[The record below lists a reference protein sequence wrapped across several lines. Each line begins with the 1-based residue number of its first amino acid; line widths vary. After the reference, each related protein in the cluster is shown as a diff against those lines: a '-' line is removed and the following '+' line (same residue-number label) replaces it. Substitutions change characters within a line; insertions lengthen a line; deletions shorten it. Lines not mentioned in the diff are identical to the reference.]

1 MTLASLANAPRWV
14 AWQVEGRGAKSKPTK
29 VPYAP
34 DGRKAKADDPDTW
47 GTRTAALSRANCLP
61 KPFGIGGIGIEL
73 GAHDDLAIG
82 GIDLDTCRAETGD
95 WAPWALAVMARF
107 KTYAEVSP
115 SGTGAK
121 LFFLYDPDDL
131 PALRRAMQT
140 ETGKQWKRAGAGDHP
155 PGIEFYV
162 AARYFAVTDDRLPD
176 APATLRQVPMAD
188 LLWLIKDAGPAVAA
202 KGASTKGARAQ
213 SADQSR
219 SALAMSMGRQ
229 VKRDGGTYEDLKQ
242 ALDADPRTADW
253 LVEKGTADGERELR
267 RIWDRAGTRPDAGA
281 PDDIELT
288 EDGVARV
295 FEERHR
301 DLFRFCE
308 DTGQWLQWSGTH
320 WATAM
325 RGVAFTWAR
334 DLVRQMNRT
343 ADFKGRAITGKAS
356 FAGAVETY
364 AKRGAMAIKAEALDR
379 DTFLLGTP
387 GGTVDLRT
395 GILRPAS
402 PAEFITKTTA
412 VAPAWGPPPA
422 TWLMFLDDATSKDA
436 GLIEFLR
443 RWCGY
448 ALTGDIREH
457 ALLFGYGPGGN
468 GKSVFLNTVSGI
480 MGDYATT
487 ATMDAFTASQN
498 DKHTTDMAMLRG
510 ARLVTASETEEGRA
524 WAETRIKQMTGGDPV
539 TARFMRQDNFTFRP
553 QFKLTIVGNHK
564 PVLKNVDDAARRRF
578 NIVPFVHKPASPD
591 RQLEEKLKAEWPA
604 ILRWMIEG
612 CLAWQRDGLTKP
624 AVVAA
629 ATAEYFDA
637 QDAFGQWL
645 AECCDIDPTPSTK
658 PGALLNSFIAWCQRN
673 GEQQPNRN
681 KMRGMLERVPG
692 LRYAT
697 NGGTQWVRGIA
708 LKPDRDDRGGGGV
721 EAGGGYSP

>member
-1 MTLASLANAPRWV
+1 MTLADLADAPRWV
-14 AWQVEGRGAKSKPTK
+14 AWQVEGRGPKGKPTK

-34 DGRKAKADDPDTW
+34 DGRKGKADDPATW
-47 GTRTAALSRANCLP
+47 GTREAAKSCADRLP
-61 KPFGIGGIGIEL
+61 KPFGDGGVGIEL
-73 GAHDDLAIG
+73 GDHDGLAVG

-95 WAPWALAVMARF
+95 WAPWALAVIDRF
-107 KTYAEVSP
+107 QTYAEVSP

-121 LFFLYDPDDL
+121 LFFTYDPEDL
-131 PALRRAMQT
+131 PPLRRIMGS
-140 ETGKQWKRAGAGDHP
+140 ETGRQFKRAGASEHP
-155 PGIEFYV
+155 PGIEMYI
-162 AARYFAVTDDRLPD
+162 AGRYFAVTDDRLPGSPE
-176 APATLRQVPMAD
+176 ALRQVPMAD
-188 LLWLIKDAGPAVAA
+188 LRWLIEEAGPAMAA
-202 KGASTKGARAQ
+202 KPAKASSIFPKGARSQ

-219 SALAMSMGRQ
+219 SALAMSMGAA

-242 ALDADPRTADW
+242 ALDGDPRTADW
-253 LVEKGTADGERELR
+253 LAEKGTASGERELR
-267 RIWDRAGTRPDAGA
+267 RIWDRAGTKPAN
-281 PDDIELT
+281 DDIELT

-295 FEERHR
+295 FEAQHR
-301 DLFRFCE
+301 DVFRFCE
-308 DTGQWLQWSGTH
+308 DTGQWHQWAGTH
-320 WATAM
+320 WAIAM

-334 DLVRQMNRT
+334 QLVHQMNRN
-343 ADFKGRAITGKAS
+343 ADFKGKAITGKAS
-356 FAGAVETY
+356 FAGAVETF
-364 AKRGAMAIKAEALDR
+364 AKRGDMAIKADVLDR
-379 DTFLLGTP
+379 DPFLLGTP
-387 GGTVDLRT
+387 GGTVDLKT

-412 VAPAWGPPPA
+412 VAPGDGPPPA
-422 TWLMFLDDATSKDA
+422 TWLKFLEDATSKDTD
-436 GLIEFLR
+436 LIEFLR

-524 WAETRIKQMTGGDPV
+524 WAETRIKQLTGGDPV

-564 PVLKNVDDAARRRF
+564 PVLKNVDEAARRRF
-578 NIVPFVHKPASPD
+578 NIVPFIHKPAAPD

-604 ILRWMIEG
+604 ILRWMIGG

-624 AVVAA
+624 AVVAD
-629 ATAEYFDA
+629 ATAEYFEA

-645 AECCDIDPTPSTK
+645 ADRCICDPSLQER
-658 PGALLNSFIAWCQRN
+658 PGKLLSDFNAWATRN
-673 GEQQPNRN
+673 GEPEASRSRFRGWAERQP
-681 KMRGMLERVPG
+681 KVKYKRV
-692 LRYAT
+692 
-697 NGGTQWVRGIA
+697 NGSDHIQGIG
-708 LKPDRDDRGGGGV
+708 LKPDEGRRGRMGA
-721 EAGGGYSP
+721 EENP